1 MKKILM
7 IALIAVAAISCN
19 KDQKAVKKLD
29 GEWKAVKFIDA
40 DEPTVNLAALFD
52 IRAIFTECELKDDDY
67 CTVTTKV
74 TFDGNTETESSQFK
88 VSGDGT
94 IMEFKSAD
102 GSIETF
108 EITELS
114 KDELKMSGD
123 GDIYEFEKI

>member
-7 IALIAVAAISCN
+7 IALIAIAAISCN

-29 GEWKAVKFIDA
+29 GEWKATKFIDA
-40 DEPTVNLAALFD
+40 DEPAVNYAAVID
-52 IRAIFTECELKDDDY
+52 IRVIFTECELKDDDY
-67 CTVTTKV
+67 CTMTTKV
-74 TFDGNTETESSQFK
+74 TFDGDTQTETGLFK

-94 IMEFKSAD
+94 TMEFKGSD
-102 GSIETF
+102 GTIETF

-114 KDELKMSGD
+114 KDEFKMSGD